1 MLLQGLKFGLLLQI
15 AVGPVCLMVFNTAS
29 SQGWLVGI
37 IMALAV
43 TIVDALYIAL
53 AALGISSM
61 LAKDHIKNTVKICGC
76 IILILFGVNSILGS
90 MQVSILPNISL
101 FSSNSTQS
109 AFMQGLLLTLSNP
122 LTIVFWG
129 GVFSAQIVEKNLN
142 RKELLYFA
150 IGCICSTIS
159 FLSFIS
165 ILGSVVHEFISTESI
180 KLLNIAIGLLLI
192 YFGIR
197 LVKSK

>member
-1 MLLQGLKFGLLLQI
+1 MLIQGLKFGLLLQI

-43 TIVDALYIAL
+43 TIVDAMYIAL
-53 AALGISSM
+53 AAFGISNILNRES
-61 LAKDHIKNTVKICGC
+61 IKSNVKILGC
-76 IILILFGVNSILGS
+76 VILVLFGSSNILS
-90 MQVSILPNISL
+90 SFHISILPSISL
-101 FSSNSTQS
+101 FSAHSAPG

-129 GVFSAQIVEKNLN
+129 GVFSAQLVEKNLDN
-142 RKELLYFA
+142 KELFSFA
-150 IGCICSTIS
+150 IGCILATIS
-159 FLSFIS
+159 FLSCIA
-165 ILGSVVHEFISTESI
+165 ILGSLVHEFISATFI
-180 KLLNIAIGLLLI
+180 KILNITIGFLLI